1 MREIIKYTP
10 EMAAEVRQSL
20 QECIAQFVGSRITP
34 MTLTTLE
41 AMIKQNVER
50 VWDPVKHY
58 GQHVNLKIECD
69 PDDPSKVLISPKDM
83 YTTVIL
89 TGQFDRSYDEILFLT
104 KVVEDY
110 EHHTTYEYENP
121 AGRYL
126 FTVYHL
132 KIMDRLTGEAYILHE
147 PESWFFPVEIK

>member
-58 GQHVNLKIECD
+58 GRNFQ
-69 PDDPSKVLISPKDM
+69 
-83 YTTVIL
+83 
-89 TGQFDRSYDEILFLT
+89 
-104 KVVEDY
+104 
-110 EHHTTYEYENP
+110 
-121 AGRYL
+121 
-126 FTVYHL
+126 
-132 KIMDRLTGEAYILHE
+132 
-147 PESWFFPVEIK
+147 